1 MPPEQPYNPLDKQ
14 HLGVSVADA
23 LLQRDPI
30 PLPPERFAGAGV
42 YAIYYTGNFEPYKV
56 IAEANRHDRFSQ
68 PLYVGKA
75 VPRGRRK
82 GGILSGDKQ
91 NRALSTRLVQHAKSI
106 KEATNLDLDDFQCRY
121 LVVDD
126 IWIPLGES
134 LLIERYAPLWNKLID
149 GFGNHDPGSGRRNQ
163 ARSPWDVLHPG
174 RPWAEKLRPSALTPK
189 EIVESI
195 PGDANLQ
202 GP

>member
-1 MPPEQPYNPLDKQ
+1 M
-14 HLGVSVADA
+14 
-23 LLQRDPI
+23 
-30 PLPPERFAGAGV
+30 
-42 YAIYYTGNFEPYKV
+42 YAVYYTGDFEPYKA
-56 IAEANRHDRFSQ
+56 IAEANRRDRFAQ

-75 VPRGRRK
+75 VPPGRRK
-82 GGILSGDKQ
+82 GGIVSGDTP

-106 KEATNLDLDDFQCRY
+106 EQAENLDLDDFRCRY

-134 LLIERYAPLWNKLID
+134 LLIERFAPLWNKLID
-149 GFGNHDPGSGRRNQ
+149 GFGNHDPGSGRSKQ

-174 RPWAEKLRPSALTPK
+174 RSWAKKLAPSVLTP
-189 EIVESI
+189 EGIVESI
-195 PGDANLQ
+195 SGKANLH

>member
-1 MPPEQPYNPLDKQ
+1 MPPEQPYNPLDKK

-30 PLPPERFAGAGV
+30 PLPPERFEGAGV
-42 YAIYYTGNFEPYKV
+42 YAIYYTGDFEPYQA
-56 IAEANRHDRFSQ
+56 IADANRGDRFSQ

-82 GGILSGDKQ
+82 GGIVSDGNPD
-91 NRALSTRLVQHAKSI
+91 RALSNRLARHAKSI
-106 KEATNLDLDDFQCRY
+106 EHAANLDLEDFRCRY

-134 LLIERYAPLWNKLID
+134 LLIERFAPLWNKLID
-149 GFGNHDPGSGRRNQ
+149 GFGNADPGGGRSNQ
-163 ARSPWDVLHPG
+163 ARSLWDVLHPG
-174 RPWAEKLRPSALTPK
+174 RPWAEKLRPGALTTE

-195 PGDANLQ
+195 SGNPNLH